1 LLAAFLFA
9 FAVLGLP
16 AGGGAAASSSITS
29 TGRLAAAAAAAA
41 ASWGGF
47 GVSVG
52 IKDSDDPIAPSYCC
66 YALQQCWR
74 CFNQQQLLCFTLHTA
89 AATV

>member
-9 FAVLGLP
+9 FAVLGLA
-16 AGGGAAASSSITS
+16 AGGGPAASSSTTS
-29 TGRLAAAAAAAA
+29 TCRLAAAA

-52 IKDSDDPIAPSYCC
+52 IKDSNDPVAPSYCC
-66 YALQQCWR
+66 YALQQGWR
-74 CFNQQQLLCFTLHTA
+74 CLNQRQLLCSTLHTA
-89 AATV
+89 AAAVV